1 MATFT
6 DTFKRKEVKYRLN
19 ATQHRAVLR
28 AIEDRMVEDKF
39 GRSRITSLY
48 FDTATRDLIAR
59 SVEKPLYKEK
69 LRVRWYGK
77 AQRDGRVFVE
87 LKKKYKGIVYK
98 RRVGCSNAAARVY
111 LSRAATFKQACELF
125 PLADAAQQA
134 ESLTSQSLQIAHEID
149 AFMKRYDRLRPSMF
163 IVCERS
169 AFAAAPGSD
178 DEGLRITFDTGISYR
193 DVLPGEE
200 ARSSYHPL
208 LGLGEAIMEIKTATA
223 FPMWLVEALNGCE
236 SYPSSFSKYGAA
248 YEACDGA
255 AGTVSEAAAGAD
267 GEQVAAGADVAADA
281 EVCEWAEAGDAV
293 SSAVAGTVVAR
304 SVAEAGGEAN
314 ERVAVP
320 AAVEAEAA
328 AFDTKLENIPNDI
341 NVEDIDFERFDAA
354 ASASAT
360 SARSMNAG
368 HANGYA
374 NAPASRASA
383 LDRVPFLDR
392 PARSQRRGWYAKPP
406 VYDATRAL
414 AVQQPAPEERL
425 ATAQNSQVR
434 RVCAP
439 GKGRHA
445 AQRASKQRWTA

>member
-28 AIEDRMVEDKF
+28 AIEGRMVEDEF

-98 RRVGCSNAAARVY
+98 RRVGCSNAAARAY

-134 ESLTSQSLQIAHEID
+134 ESLTGQSLQIAHEID
-149 AFMKRYDRLRPSMF
+149 AFMKRYDHLRPSMF
-163 IVCERS
+163 IVCERN

-200 ARSSYHPL
+200 ACSSYHPL

-255 AGTVSEAAAGAD
+255 AGAASEAAAGAD
-267 GEQVAAGADVAADA
+267 GEQVAADDA
-281 EVCEWAEAGDAV
+281 EVCEWTEAGDAV
-293 SSAVAGTVVAR
+293 SSAVAGTAVAR
-304 SVAEAGGEAN
+304 SVAETGGEAN

-320 AAVEAEAA
+320 AVVEAEAA
-328 AFDTKLENIPNDI
+328 AFDTKLENISNDI
-341 NVEDIDFERFDAA
+341 NVDDFDFERFDAA

-360 SARSMNAG
+360 SARSANVG

>member
-28 AIEDRMVEDKF
+28 AIEGRMVEDEF

-59 SVEKPLYKEK
+59 SVEKPMYKEK

-98 RRVGCSNAAARVY
+98 RRVGCSNAAARAY

-134 ESLTSQSLQIAHEID
+134 ESLTGQSLQIAHEID

-169 AFAAAPGSD
+169 AFAAAPGSE

-200 ARSSYHPL
+200 ACSSYHPL

-255 AGTVSEAAAGAD
+255 AGAAGAV
-267 GEQVAAGADVAADA
+267 GAARQQVAADVAESGERF
-281 EVCEWAEAGDAV
+281 EVGNAAG
-293 SSAVAGTVVAR
+293 SAIPGVAVAR

-320 AAVEAEAA
+320 AVVEAGAA
-328 AFDTKLENIPNDI
+328 VFDAKLENIPNDI
-341 NVEDIDFERFDAA
+341 NVEDIDFESFDAV
-354 ASASAT
+354 ASASAA
-360 SARSMNAG
+360 SARSMTAG

-374 NAPASRASA
+374 SAPATRGAA

-392 PARSQRRGWYAKPP
+392 PARSQRRGWYAKSP
-406 VYDATRAL
+406 VYDAARVS